1 MTLKK
6 NVSKKSKLSCTSNSS
21 ASSVKPMAA
30 KIELMETVLRDAHQ
44 CLLATRMRTED
55 MLPIAAQLDDIG
67 YWSLETWGGATFDA
81 TLRFLKEDPWER
93 LRRLRAAMPKTRFQM
108 LLRGQN
114 VVGYKN
120 YPDDI
125 VQSFVGRAATNGIDV
140 FRIFD
145 AMNDVRNMKTAIE
158 AALNTGKLVE
168 GTVCYTIS
176 PVHSPDY
183 FLRVAEK
190 LADMGVQIIC
200 VKDMAG
206 MLAPY
211 AAYEIIKKIKSRIP
225 LPLHLHSHCTA
236 GLSPMNYMMAIEA
249 GADILDTAIAPLSQ
263 GASQPA
269 TEQLVAALRDTP
281 YDTGLDLTKLWKI
294 ADYFY
299 GVRKNYAEFESPVNN
314 QIKTDVLV
322 SRIPGGMLSNLVA
335 QLRQQKA
342 EDKLDDVLAEMPHV
356 RKDLGYPPLVTP
368 TSQIVGSQAALNVM
382 TGKRY
387 SVIAMETRNYVM
399 GLYGEPPG
407 QISEEM
413 KNQVLRKKQPISCR
427 PADLLKP
434 GLDQARKEA
443 GSLARS
449 EEDVLSYAL
458 FPEIAK
464 EYFLHRDGTGERQ
477 QATGA

>member
-1 MTLKK
+1 
-6 NVSKKSKLSCTSNSS
+6 
-21 ASSVKPMAA
+21 MAG
-30 KIELMETVLRDAHQ
+30 KIEIMETVLRDAHQ
-44 CLLATRMRTED
+44 CLVATRMRTED
-55 MLPIAAQLDDIG
+55 MLPIAAQLDDMG

-81 TLRFLKEDPWER
+81 SLRFLKEDPWER
-93 LRRLRAAMPKTRFQM
+93 LRKLRAAMPKTRFQM

-114 VVGYKN
+114 VVGYHN

-125 VQSFVGRAATNGIDV
+125 VQAFVARAASNGIDV

-145 AMNDVRNMKTAIE
+145 AMNDIRNMKTAIE
-158 AALNTGKLVE
+158 AALKTGNLVE

-176 PVHSPDY
+176 PVHSPEY

-200 VKDMAG
+200 LKDMAG

-211 AAYEIIKKIKSRIP
+211 AAYEIIKTIKSRIS

-236 GLSPMNYMMAIEA
+236 GLSPMNYLMAIEA
-249 GADILDTAIAPLSQ
+249 GADILDTAIAPFSQ
-263 GASQPA
+263 GSSQPA
-269 TEQLVAALRDTP
+269 TEQIVAALKDTP
-281 YDTGLDLTKLWKI
+281 HDTGLDLVKLGKI

-299 GVRKNYAEFESPVNN
+299 GVRRNYAEFESPVNN
-314 QIKTDVLV
+314 QIKTDVLISQV
-322 SRIPGGMLSNLVA
+322 PGGMLSNLVA

-342 EDKLDDVLAEMPHV
+342 EDKLEAVLAEMPRV

-387 SVIAMETRNYVM
+387 SVVAMETRNYVM

-413 KNQVLRKKQPISCR
+413 KSKVLGKKQPISCR

-434 GLDQARKEA
+434 GLEQARKDA
-443 GSLARS
+443 GSMAQS

-464 EYFLHRDGTGERQ
+464 DYFLARDGAQ
-477 QATGA
+477 QEKL

>member
-1 MTLKK
+1 
-6 NVSKKSKLSCTSNSS
+6 
-21 ASSVKPMAA
+21 MAK
-30 KIELMETVLRDAHQ
+30 KIEIMETVLRDAHQ
-44 CLLATRMRTED
+44 CLVATRMRTED
-55 MLPIAAQLDDIG
+55 MLPIAAALDDIG
-67 YWSLETWGGATFDA
+67 FWSLETWGGATFDA

-114 VVGYKN
+114 VVGYRN

-125 VQSFVGRAATNGIDV
+125 VEAFVARAAANGIDV
-140 FRIFD
+140 FRVFD

-158 AALNTGKLVE
+158 AARKTGKLVE
-168 GTVCYTIS
+168 GAVCYTIS

-183 FLRVAEK
+183 FLRIAEK

-211 AAYEIIKKIKSRIP
+211 AAYEIIKKIKSRIS

-236 GLSPMNYMMAIEA
+236 GLSPMNYIMAVEA
-249 GADILDTAIAPLSQ
+249 GADILDTAIAPFSQ
-263 GASQPA
+263 GSSQPA
-269 TEQLVAALRDTP
+269 TEQVVAALKDTP
-281 YDTGLDLTKLWKI
+281 YDTGLDLGKLGKI
-294 ADYFY
+294 AEYFY
-299 GVRKNYAEFESPVNN
+299 GVRRKYAEFESPVNN
-314 QIKTDVLV
+314 QIKTDVLI
-322 SRIPGGMLSNLVA
+322 SQIPGGMLSNLVA

-342 EDKLDDVLAEMPHV
+342 EDKLDAVLAEMPHV

-387 SVIAMETRNYVM
+387 SVVAMETRNYVM

-407 QISEEM
+407 PISEEM
-413 KNQVLRKKQPISCR
+413 KTKILGKKEPIDCR

-434 GLDQARKEA
+434 GLDQARKDA
-443 GSLARS
+443 GGLARS

-464 EYFLHRDGTGERQ
+464 DFFLWRENGRKSEP
-477 QATGA
+477 AYSAEI